1 MITRDIRRAAL
12 CLLLV
17 SGCRTPGAPSG
28 GQASPSSVASAAQTA
43 PLVAAAPT
51 ASAAPLVLGPA
62 PTRTKDER
70 EAALL
75 GFLESGQVERLQ
87 VVATEPG
94 AKIDRSL
101 REAMLGHV
109 VEASAPLVRGKA
121 EMGAATA
128 TGGEIANLNRVVAG
142 MRAGFRNCYQ
152 RALADAP
159 SYVGTL
165 KLKLTVDAQG
175 LVPAAKVT
183 SPQYNGVVFACI
195 EARAKAAQFD
205 PPSGGKPTTVTF
217 SVTLSK
223 P

>member
-1 MITRDIRRAAL
+1 MTREIRRAAL
-12 CLLLV
+12 CLLLA
-17 SGCRTPGAPSG
+17 SACRTPGAPSG
-28 GQASPSSVASAAQTA
+28 GQASPSSVASAAPTA

-62 PTRTKDER
+62 PTKTKDER
-70 EAALL
+70 EGALL

-109 VEASAPLVRGKA
+109 VEVNPLLRGTA
-121 EMGAATA
+121 VMGAATA

-142 MRAGFRNCYQ
+142 MRAGFRSCYQ

-159 SYVGTL
+159 AYVG
-165 KLKLTVDAQG
+165 KLNIKLTVDAQG
-175 LVPAAKVT
+175 AVPAAKVT
-183 SPQYNGVVFACI
+183 SPQYHGVVFGCI

-205 PPSGGKPTTVTF
+205 PPAGGKTATVTF
-217 SVTLSK
+217 SVTLSQQ
-223 P
+223 